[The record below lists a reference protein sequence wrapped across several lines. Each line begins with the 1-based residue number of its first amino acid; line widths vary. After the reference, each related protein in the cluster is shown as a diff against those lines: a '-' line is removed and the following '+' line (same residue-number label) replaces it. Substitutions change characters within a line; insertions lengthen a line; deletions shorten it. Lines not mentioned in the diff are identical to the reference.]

1 VISLAEP
8 RPRRRDR
15 PDRRLTSEQ
24 ERAIRVVAC
33 LTLLH
38 GRAPTLEEIAS
49 ALGCSK
55 PAASKRL
62 RYMEKKGL
70 CEQSARSVTELG
82 LRSAVGL
89 GLPRAPIR

>member
-1 VISLAEP
+1 MTSLE
-8 RPRRRDR
+8 PRRRHDR

-38 GRAPTLEEIAS
+38 GRAPTLDELAT
-49 ALGCSK
+49 ALGVSK
-55 PAASKRL
+55 PAVCKRL
-62 RYMEKKGL
+62 RYMEKKALIERG
-70 CEQSARSVTELG
+70 SGRITELG

-89 GLPRAPIR
+89 GLPRAPVR